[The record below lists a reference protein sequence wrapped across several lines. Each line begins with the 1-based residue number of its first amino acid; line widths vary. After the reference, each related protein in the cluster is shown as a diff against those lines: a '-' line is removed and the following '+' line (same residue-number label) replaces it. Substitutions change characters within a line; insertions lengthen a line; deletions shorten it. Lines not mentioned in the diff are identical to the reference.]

1 MLERGCG
8 CLVLLAVLFVAGC
21 SAIVNTALPPLSGR
35 GADGPV
41 TGWKVDFIMRP
52 TTDDTLD
59 LRAAPGNDQPVV
71 AQLPAR
77 ETRVVTLGQ
86 AYRVD
91 GMVWIDVQVA
101 NSNQTGWVAQ
111 ADVVPDNEQIVSG

>member
-21 SAIVNTALPPLSGR
+21 SALVNTALPPLSGR
-35 GADGPV
+35 GAEGPV
-41 TGWKVDFIMRP
+41 AGWKADLIMRP

-59 LRAAPGNDQPVV
+59 LRVAPGDDQPIVT
-71 AQLPAR
+71 QLPAR
-77 ETRVVTLGQ
+77 ATRVVTNGQ

-91 GMVWIDVQVA
+91 GMVWIDVQVG
-101 NSNQTGWVAQ
+101 NSNVTGWVAR
-111 ADVVPDNEQIVSG
+111 ADVVPDN